1 VLIDIHNLT
10 TSTASPRRIDPQ
22 KHRSHGDRAALS
34 AGSHGRQFL
43 PGSPVPVCYF
53 PYYFLAYMLVGV
65 AWLAILHRRDRTALS
80 AIEAD
85 LDATVDAHDH
95 PAPESTITRADS
107 TAKSPVT
114 QP

>member
-1 VLIDIHNLT
+1 LTRKNIAVTLI
-10 TSTASPRRIDPQ
+10 
-22 KHRSHGDRAALS
+22 ALRCLLVPTV
-34 AGSHGRQFL
+34 GSFY
-43 PGSPVPVCYF
+43 PVPPVPVCYF

-85 LDATVDAHDH
+85 LEATVDAHDH
-95 PAPESTITRADS
+95 PAPAPESTITRADS
-107 TAKSPVT
+107 TAKSTVT